1 MNERNDSG
9 HRTDDDAD
17 LAALLRAVGPRIEPP
32 LDATA
37 DVRAAV
43 AAEWRATVA
52 ARQAPS
58 VRQHRPRQ
66 RTWLALA
73 ASVAAVAIA
82 VGIALPRLQ
91 SAGEPVASVAR
102 VDGSVE
108 FRHGQGSW
116 QPLASGTSIVAG
128 DDIRTTPGARLA
140 LRRADGLEVRLDHAT
155 QLAFE
160 SIDRASLAQG
170 SVYVDA
176 GATARGDSFALTTP
190 YGDVRHL
197 GTQYLASLAPGA
209 LQVAVREGSVAVDR
223 GHAPVVARA
232 GEALAVRSD
241 GSVERSQIDVHGEAW
256 RWAAG
261 IAPEFAIEGRSLDEF
276 LAWVGRETGRQ
287 VVYTSAEA
295 AREAEQ
301 TVLRGSIGGLAPEA
315 AVAAVFAGEPGLR
328 HEIAPGQIRVV
339 RASQ

>member
-1 MNERNDSG
+1 MNQRNDSG
-9 HRTDDDAD
+9 QRVDDDAD
-17 LAALLRAVGPRIEPP
+17 LAALLRAVGPRVDPP
-32 LDATA
+32 PDTTA

-52 ARQAPS
+52 ARPTPS
-58 VRQHRPRQ
+58 VRTHWPRA

-73 ASVAAVAIA
+73 ASVAAVAMA

-91 SAGEPVASVAR
+91 SAAEPVASVAR
-102 VDGSVE
+102 TEGRVE
-108 FRHGQGSW
+108 MRHGQGSW
-116 QPLASGTSIVAG
+116 QSLASGTSIVAG
-128 DDIRTTPGARLA
+128 DEIRTTPGARLA
-140 LRRADGLEVRLDHAT
+140 LRRAGGLEVRLDHDT

-160 SIDRASLAQG
+160 SVDRASLAQG

-176 GATARGDSFALTTP
+176 GATARGDSFTLTTP
-190 YGDVRHL
+190 YGEVRHL
-197 GTQYLASLAPGA
+197 GTQYLASLAPGT
-209 LQVAVREGSVAVDR
+209 LQVAVREGSIAVDS

-232 GEALAVRSD
+232 GEALAVRRD
-241 GSVERSQIDVHGEAW
+241 GSVERTRIDVHGEAW

-276 LAWVGRETGRQ
+276 LAWAGRETGRQ
-287 VVYTSAEA
+287 VVYTSADA

-301 TVLRGSIGGLAPEA
+301 TLLRGSIGGLAPEA

-328 HEIAPGQIRVV
+328 HEIAPSQIRVT
-339 RASQ
+339 RAVP

>member
-9 HRTDDDAD
+9 HRVDDDAD
-17 LAALLRAVGPRIEPP
+17 LAALLRAVGPRVEPP
-32 LDATA
+32 PDTTA

-52 ARQAPS
+52 ARPTPS
-58 VRQHRPRQ
+58 VQTHRPRA
-66 RTWLALA
+66 RTWLALV
-73 ASVAAVAIA
+73 ASVAAVAMA

-91 SAGEPVASVAR
+91 SAAEPVASVAR
-102 VDGSVE
+102 TEGRVE
-108 FRHGQGSW
+108 MRQGQGSW
-116 QPLASGTSIVAG
+116 QSLASGTSIVAG
-128 DDIRTTPGARLA
+128 DEIRTTPGARLA
-140 LRRADGLEVRLDHAT
+140 LRRADGLEVRLDHDT

-160 SIDRASLAQG
+160 SVDRASLAQG

-176 GATARGDSFALTTP
+176 GVTARGDSFTLTTR
-190 YGDVRHL
+190 YGKVRHL
-197 GTQYLASLAPGA
+197 GTQYLASLAPGT
-209 LQVAVREGSVAVDR
+209 LQVAVREGSIAVDR

-232 GEALAVRSD
+232 GEALAVRRD
-241 GSVERSQIDVHGEAW
+241 GSVERTRIDVHGEAW

-276 LAWVGRETGRQ
+276 LAWAGRETGRQ
-287 VVYTSAEA
+287 VVYTSADA

-301 TVLRGSIGGLAPEA
+301 TLLRGSIGGLAPEA

-328 HEIAPGQIRVV
+328 HEIAPSQIRVT